1 MPLAHTRPRAD
12 VMPRP
17 IAPIF
22 RRRTTGPKKSR
33 VRPSLW
39 PLAFYIA
46 LCLAALAA
54 GLLFEEAIR
63 TIMRP
68 P

>member
-1 MPLAHTRPRAD
+1 
-12 VMPRP
+12 MPRL

-33 VRPSLW
+33 VRLSPW
-39 PLAFYIA
+39 PFAFYAA
-46 LCLAALAA
+46 LCLAAAAA
-54 GLLFEEAIR
+54 GLLFEEALR
-63 TIMRP
+63 MLAIMRP